1 MKKDITIPEVEN
13 VFVAAVQEWSD
24 DFMEK
29 VWYIY
34 LINDSD
40 FNLDGVMVVSKAF
53 GTIDGEMKKT
63 SLLRHAFVEIPS
75 VSVVKVEMLEK
86 SVTTLN
92 NEFMVTFFIGNTL
105 YDKKFIFK
113 ANSISEKNIEEVP
126 ILFVD
131 GVIVR

>member
-34 LINDSD
+34 LVNDSD

-63 SLLRHAFVEIPS
+63 SLLRHAFVAIPA

-92 NEFMVTFFIGNTL
+92 NEFMVTFFIGNIL

-113 ANSISEKNIEEVP
+113 ANIISEKNVEEVP